1 MIVKCKTRSLH
12 NFQQP
17 TSKPEANLE
26 LNSTAAYSQDDAQP
40 DMKSKDK
47 ANHTLEVDILISI
60 LSHKIHMQRLPIF
73 GGSLTVIG
81 HLYAPY
87 EYSVGILVYL

>member
-1 MIVKCKTRSLH
+1 MYNSESLH
-12 NFQQP
+12 FQQT

-26 LNSTAAYSQDDAQP
+26 LKATAAFSQDDAQP

-47 ANHTLEVDILISI
+47 ANHPLEVDILISI

-73 GGSLTVIG
+73 GGSFDCNWSFLCP
-81 HLYAPY
+81 L
-87 EYSVGILVYL
+87 